1 MDMLEALATQMKE
14 ERDILEA
21 EKARIAKEERK
32 LLKERQRQAAEY
44 EKLREGWAQEKKKL
58 RKTVKMLRPQ
68 R

>member
-1 MDMLEALATQMKE
+1 MKE

-21 EKARIAKEERK
+21 EKARVAKEERK

-58 RKTVKMLRPQ
+58 RKTVKDLKTEKTDLNAKVEA
-68 R
+68 